1 MLPCLL
7 TIISWQKKRSS
18 KGLKCLIKKR
28 SKWNS
33 DFLKTATLK
42 DKRKIKKIRNCCKKQ
57 YFPNNMGKI
66 IFADKRSLWKIRFLF
81 FFKNVWQGSH
91 PLKNIE
97 STDKYVFEDHL
108 NDCNDVSEHP
118 KELNYAYVVPNHE

>member
-1 MLPCLL
+1 ML
-7 TIISWQKKRSS
+7 S
-18 KGLKCLIKKR
+18 
-28 SKWNS
+28 
-33 DFLKTATLK
+33 
-42 DKRKIKKIRNCCKKQ
+42 CCKKQ

-66 IFADKRSLWKIRFLF
+66 IFAERSLWKERFPF
-81 FFKNVWQGSH
+81 FLKNVWQGSH

-108 NDCNDVSEHP
+108 NDCNNVNEHP